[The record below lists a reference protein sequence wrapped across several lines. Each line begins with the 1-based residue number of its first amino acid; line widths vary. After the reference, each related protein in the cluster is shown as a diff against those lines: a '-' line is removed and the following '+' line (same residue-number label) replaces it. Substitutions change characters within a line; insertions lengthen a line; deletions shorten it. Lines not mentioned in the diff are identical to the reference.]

1 MTDGKRGAQWEPWWA
16 ESSGAKWV
24 LVWGTELAISLAE
37 GRGLAYSAPLLQSEQ
52 ASERCSARSSGPA
65 TVKLMLAH
73 TMANLSAP
81 MLAHTMA
88 NLSAPMATLSAPML
102 GHTMANL
109 CVPQMG
115 QATGVRAAEES
126 ERQRRQ
132 PTES

>member
-1 MTDGKRGAQWEPWWA
+1 
-16 ESSGAKWV
+16 
-24 LVWGTELAISLAE
+24 
-37 GRGLAYSAPLLQSEQ
+37 
-52 ASERCSARSSGPA
+52 
-65 TVKLMLAH
+65 VKLMLAH